1 MQNEKG
7 PHEIKAHGL
16 YYTCPQTVHTICVCV
31 SIHTHAHAV
40 SSLAFDPSFPLR
52 NNYRLCRDE
61 NLSSD
66 YTCLSLHLWRAETA
80 SLPEFIVQS
89 ASLGAKIQT
98 QVLMLTQPVLD
109 PLGHVSSPS
118 SPTQTALILAGI
130 ISTSSSSSSGGPRHP
145 ADWTQTGL
153 CVGR

>member
-1 MQNEKG
+1 MQNEKV
-7 PHEIKAHGL
+7 PREIKARVVLHMPTNST
-16 YYTCPQTVHTICVCV
+16 YNMCVCV
-31 SIHTHAHAV
+31 SIHTHAHVV
-40 SSLAFDPSFPLR
+40 SSLASNPSFPLR
-52 NNYRLCRDE
+52 NNYRLCRYE

-80 SLPEFIVQS
+80 NFPEFIVQS

-98 QVLMLTQPVLD
+98 RVLMLTQPVLD
-109 PLGHVSSPS
+109 PLSHVSSPS
-118 SPTQTALILAGI
+118 SPTQTALILPGI